1 MKLFFDVSNKPFN
14 FINQSSMKNG
24 INFLHL
30 PVLKLKEA
38 IYIIYASFEISPFKN
53 NSLLFLI
60 SLDYLQLFI
69 IRHVIVI
76 HIVILFHHHQSNISL
91 AI

>member
-1 MKLFFDVSNKPFN
+1 
-14 FINQSSMKNG
+14 MKNG

-53 NSLLFLI
+53 NSSFFNFIRLFATFYNKTCNSNSYSNFI
-60 SLDYLQLFI
+60 SSSPI
-69 IRHVIVI
+69 
-76 HIVILFHHHQSNISL
+76 
-91 AI
+91 